1 MEQVSLGMLIL
12 YQLLRRTRGQEFE
25 SICQVKANR
34 KGSDL
39 FILQINQEVL
49 LIKVVA
55 V

>member
-12 YQLLRRTRGQEFE
+12 YQLLRRTREQEFE
-25 SICQVKANR
+25 YICQVKANR

-39 FILQINQEVL
+39 FISQINHEVP
-49 LIKVVA
+49 LIKVVT